1 MAKHII
7 QVIHGVEHSGVTCLD
22 LKEEQPCV
30 AEKCDKILPF
40 QLTCIAKG
48 IQATSCLFIHLSV
61 PYPHIPGTRPAEVGL
76 IVGPLFGVLAPL
88 LIVAAV
94 IGTFVYRKGREG
106 KTEEE
111 RSDVNPVYGTYEVH
125 YDPVAEV
132 AKARIQSV
140 K

>member
-1 MAKHII
+1 M
-7 QVIHGVEHSGVTCLD
+7 
-22 LKEEQPCV
+22 
-30 AEKCDKILPF
+30 
-40 QLTCIAKG
+40 
-48 IQATSCLFIHLSV
+48 SV
-61 PYPHIPGTRPAEVGL
+61 PYPHFDFPGTTPTEVGL
-76 IVGPLFGVLAPL
+76 IVGPLFGVLALL

-94 IGTFVYRKGREG
+94 IGTFVYRRRRES

-132 AKARIQSV
+132 AKATIQSV

>member
-1 MAKHII
+1 MIPARSPSLSGQTISVALLNHIVTQRHTPDDVAVATMVFI
-7 QVIHGVEHSGVTCLD
+7 VQSSGRGTHWI
-22 LKEEQPCV
+22 
-30 AEKCDKILPF
+30 AGPF
-40 QLTCIAKG
+40 
-48 IQATSCLFIHLSV
+48 SV
-61 PYPHIPGTRPAEVGL
+61 
-76 IVGPLFGVLAPL
+76 

-94 IGTFVYRKGREG
+94 IGTFVYRKRRES

-132 AKARIQSV
+132 AKARNQSV